1 MAVTAHKTAVHS
13 GTLLFEHF
21 KDAMASGYY
30 SDLMGWKDPQL
41 TGAVFAAGNLF
52 FLLWGLGCAAAAAI
66 SFSPE

>member
-1 MAVTAHKTAVHS
+1 
-13 GTLLFEHF
+13 
-21 KDAMASGYY
+21 MASSYY

-66 SFSPE
+66 RFSPE